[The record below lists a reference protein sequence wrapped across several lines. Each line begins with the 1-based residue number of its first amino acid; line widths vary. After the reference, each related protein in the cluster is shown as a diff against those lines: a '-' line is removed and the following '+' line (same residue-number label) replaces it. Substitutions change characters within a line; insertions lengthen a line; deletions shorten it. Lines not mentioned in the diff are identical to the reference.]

1 VDDCENQPDGRCVA
15 VALDGLPLLSGISVS
30 APANRLAAER
40 VAEVAGQLR
49 AVATELVEE
58 YLARTTHTW

>member
-1 VDDCENQPDGRCVA
+1 
-15 VALDGLPLLSGISVS
+15 LLSGISVS

-49 AVATELVEE
+49 AVAAELVEE
-58 YLARTTHTW
+58 YLGRTTHTW